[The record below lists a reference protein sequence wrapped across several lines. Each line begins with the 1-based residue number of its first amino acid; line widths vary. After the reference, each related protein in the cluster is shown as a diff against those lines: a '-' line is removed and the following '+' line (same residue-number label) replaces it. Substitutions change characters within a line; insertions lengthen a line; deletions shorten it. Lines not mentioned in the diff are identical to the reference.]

1 MSFLTPSSAASSPL
15 PDTTQ
20 PWHTLD
26 IEQALERLK
35 SDPERGLT
43 PAQIAQ
49 RQQHYGLNELTET
62 GGRSPLAILWD
73 QFTNIMLVMLIA
85 VAIVSGVLDLGNG
98 VFPKD
103 AIAIFAIVILNGLLG
118 YLQESRAE
126 KALAALKRLSSPKV
140 RVLRDKK
147 LMEISGKELVP
158 GDVMLLEA
166 GVQVSADGR
175 LIEAQNLQIR
185 ESALTGEAEA
195 VHKQPDVQLS
205 EDAPLG
211 DRVTLVFQGTEV
223 IQGRAKVLVTST
235 GMQTELGRIATM
247 LQSVETEPTPLQQR
261 MSQLGNVL
269 VSGSL
274 ILVALVVV
282 GGILNR
288 GLGLFE
294 ELLEVSLS
302 MAVAVVP
309 EGLPAVVTVT
319 LALGTQRMVRRH
331 ALIRKLPAVETLG
344 SVTTICSDKTG
355 TLTQNKMVVQFVH
368 TLGDTVAVTGE
379 GLTNS
384 P

>member
-223 IQGRAKVLVTST
+223 IQGRAKVLVTNT

-261 MSQLGNVL
+261 MSQLGKVL
-269 VSGSL
+269 
-274 ILVALVVV
+274 A
-282 GGILNR
+282 
-288 GLGLFE
+288 
-294 ELLEVSLS
+294 
-302 MAVAVVP
+302 
-309 EGLPAVVTVT
+309 
-319 LALGTQRMVRRH
+319 
-331 ALIRKLPAVETLG
+331 
-344 SVTTICSDKTG
+344 
-355 TLTQNKMVVQFVH
+355 
-368 TLGDTVAVTGE
+368 
-379 GLTNS
+379 
-384 P
+384 